1 MNDAQITIALEM
13 LRQIAKELG
22 EIRVLL
28 KGETTSQARRLEDI
42 QAKLGTLVQ
51 ASKR

>member
-1 MNDAQITIALEM
+1 MNDAQSQEALEL

-22 EIRVLL
+22 EIRVLIQ
-28 KGETTSQARRLEDI
+28 GDAVSGARRLEDI
-42 QAKLGTLVQ
+42 QTKLGTLVQ